1 MTMSTLPHPPA
12 YSASRTA
19 LFLDLDGTIA
29 EIVALPSDV
38 APVASRTA
46 LLSRLGDRL
55 DGRLAI
61 LTGRDLE
68 DADRI
73 LEQSVTCIAAVHG
86 LVRRRADGVVARH
99 PAVELDAARETLQAL
114 AKARKGLLLEDKG
127 SSLALHYRQ
136 APEAGEAVREAVQR
150 IAASNGLRMLE
161 GRMVAELR
169 TPGPD
174 KGDCLRAF
182 MLEEEFAGAV
192 PVMLGDDV
200 TDEDAFQAAAEL
212 GGYGILVGAP
222 RATRAQYALAD
233 VGAVFQWLEEVA
245 A

>member
-1 MTMSTLPHPPA
+1 MPTLPPPPA
-12 YSASRTA
+12 YPASRTA

-29 EIVALPSDV
+29 EIVARPSDV
-38 APVASRTA
+38 APVESRTA

-61 LTGRDLE
+61 LTGRD
-68 DADRI
+68 I
-73 LEQSVTCIAAVHG
+73 EQSVTCIAAVHG
-86 LVRRRADGVVARH
+86 LVRRSADGEVARY
-99 PAVELDAARETLQAL
+99 PAAEMGAARETLQAL
-114 AKARKGLLLEDKG
+114 VKARKGLLLEDKG
-127 SSLALHYRQ
+127 SSLALHYSQ
-136 APEAGEAVREAVQR
+136 APEAGEAVREVVQR

-182 MLEEEFAGAV
+182 MREEEFSGAV

-222 RATRAQYALAD
+222 RATHAQYALAD
-233 VGAVFQWLEEVA
+233 VSAVLQWLEEVA

>member
-1 MTMSTLPHPPA
+1 
-12 YSASRTA
+12 
-19 LFLDLDGTIA
+19 LDGTIA
-29 EIVALPSDV
+29 EIVARPSDV
-38 APVASRTA
+38 APVESRTA

-86 LVRRRADGVVARH
+86 LVRRSADGEVARY
-99 PAVELDAARETLQAL
+99 PAAEMGAARETLQAL
-114 AKARKGLLLEDKG
+114 VKARKGLLLEDKG

-136 APEAGEAVREAVQR
+136 APEAGEAVREVVQR

-182 MLEEEFAGAV
+182 MREEEFSGAV

-222 RATRAQYALAD
+222 RATHAQYALAD
-233 VGAVFQWLEEVA
+233 VSAVLQWLEEVA